1 MVQEQFHV
9 TIPQAEVQEASTII
23 LQLRATE
30 QEREVQQG
38 QPQPMM
44 CRGMVHRQHLK
55 ADEE

>member
-30 QEREVQQG
+30 QEREAQQG
-38 QPQPMM
+38 LPQLAM
-44 CRGMVHRQHLK
+44 RKGIVRLLHRK
-55 ADEE
+55 ADKE